1 MFRVWF
7 CENELEIFVEFF
19 EKMTQHEFECIQV
32 IRGTNTVSDLSDNL
46 IYLAV
51 ACICV
56 TLCA

>member
-1 MFRVWF
+1 
-7 CENELEIFVEFF
+7 
-19 EKMTQHEFECIQV
+19 MTQHEFECIQV